1 MSSQINRTPPGEMID
16 VGGFRLHALATGQGS
31 PAIVL
36 ETGLGGCALQFA
48 ILQPMLSACTRVVA
62 YDRAGQAWSDPSPN
76 ARTPANMVTEL
87 RTLLQ
92 RLDVQPPYILAGH
105 SFGGLVSLI
114 HAGMH
119 PQDTAAVVLLDSS
132 DVEQY
137 DSFPSMDKV
146 VGQMATG
153 MRLLD
158 IAAQLGLAKS
168 LTRMSLGPALNSLP
182 KEQLAA
188 FLDVTTQAS
197 HRAATLAEFS
207 QHRFYFGAQS
217 QVPRSL
223 GDTPLLVIT
232 AGSSV
237 SGKQRFG
244 GMTADQLNVKHH
256 GWQKERARLST
267 RGEQLVIP
275 GASHL
280 GLLLQPEHAEQVAQ
294 AMRGVVER
302 ARSEEHVG
310 A

>member
-1 MSSQINRTPPGEMID
+1 MNPATNRTPPGEMID
-16 VGGFRLHALATGQGS
+16 VGGFRLHAVVSGQGS
-31 PAIVL
+31 PPIVL

-48 ILQPMLSACTRVVA
+48 ILQPMLSAFTRVIA
-62 YDRAGQAWSDPSPN
+62 YDRAGQAWSDPSPSL
-76 ARTPANMVTEL
+76 RTPANMVGEL

-92 RLDVQPPYILAGH
+92 KLDVQPPYILAGH
-105 SFGGLVSLI
+105 SFGGLLSLI

-119 PQDTAAVVLLDSS
+119 PQGTAAVVLLDSS

-137 DSFPSMDKV
+137 DSFPSMEKV
-146 VGQMATG
+146 VGQMAGG

-158 IAAQLGLAKS
+158 VASRLGLAKS
-168 LTRMSLGPALNSLP
+168 LTRMSLGPALSYFP

-188 FLDVTTQAS
+188 FLDVTSRGS
-197 HRAATLAEFS
+197 HRAAALAEFS
-207 QHRFYFGAQS
+207 QHRFYFGTQS

-244 GMTADQLNVKHH
+244 GMTADQLNVKHQ
-256 GWQKERARLST
+256 GWQKDRVRLST

-280 GLLLQPEHAEQVAQ
+280 GLLLQPQHAAQVAE
-294 AMRGVVER
+294 AIRRLVER
-302 ARSEEHVG
+302 VRG
-310 A
+310 AERLGA